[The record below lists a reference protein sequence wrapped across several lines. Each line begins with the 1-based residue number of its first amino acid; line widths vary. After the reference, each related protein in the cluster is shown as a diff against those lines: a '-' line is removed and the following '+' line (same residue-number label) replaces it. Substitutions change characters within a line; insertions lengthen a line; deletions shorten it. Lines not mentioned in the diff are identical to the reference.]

1 MAEAVLD
8 CRVLPKRAVAREG
21 VSFEHLVRKNQGMIG
36 RLALAM
42 LRDRD
47 AANDVVQETFFRAFR
62 HYQSFRSE
70 AAFSTWTYRIAVNLC
85 LDTMRRAGSR
95 VVQPIEHGESEI
107 APALR
112 DPDPGPEGKAIV
124 RDLARYADAALEE
137 LTVNH
142 RTILLLREVEGLSYA
157 EIAEILRVPRG
168 TVMSRLHHAR
178 RNLIK
183 AFRRANRVRLPAEA
197 PCGDSRARDR

>member
-1 MAEAVLD
+1 MAEAALD
-8 CRVLPKRAVAREG
+8 CTPLPKRAALRERA
-21 VSFEHLVRKNQGMIG
+21 SFEQLVRRNQGMIV

-47 AANDVVQETFFRAFR
+47 AANDVAQETFFRAFR
-62 HYQSFRSE
+62 HYESFRSE

-85 LDTMRRAGSR
+85 LDAMRRAGGR
-95 VVQPIEHGESEI
+95 VVQPLENAEAE
-107 APALR
+107 APPALR
-112 DPDPGPEGKAIV
+112 DPEPGPEGEVIV
-124 RDLARYADAALEE
+124 RDLARHADAALEE

-157 EIAEILRVPRG
+157 EIARVLRIPRG

-178 RNLIK
+178 HNLQR
-183 AFRRANRVRLPAEA
+183 AFRRV
-197 PCGDSRARDR
+197 SRIRQRA

>member
-8 CRVLPKRAVAREG
+8 CTPLPKRPAVRER
-21 VSFEHLVRKNQGMIG
+21 VSFELLVRRNQGMIV

-47 AANDVVQETFFRAFR
+47 AANDVAQETFFRAFR
-62 HYQSFRSE
+62 HYESFRSE

-85 LDTMRRAGSR
+85 LDAMRRAGGR
-95 VVQPIEHGESEI
+95 VVQPLDNGEGE
-107 APALR
+107 APPALR
-112 DPDPGPEGKAIV
+112 DPEPGPEGEAIV
-124 RDLARYADAALEE
+124 RDLARHADAALED

-157 EIAEILRVPRG
+157 EIAKVLRIPRG

-178 RNLIK
+178 HNLQK
-183 AFRRANRVRLPAEA
+183 AFRRVSRVPR
-197 PCGDSRARDR
+197 RA

>member
-1 MAEAVLD
+1 MAEAILD
-8 CRVLPKRAVAREG
+8 CTFLPGRKGLSARA
-21 VSFEHLVRKNQGMIG
+21 SFEDLVRRNQGMIV

-47 AANDVVQETFFRAFR
+47 AANDVAQETFFRAFR
-62 HYQSFRSE
+62 HYRTFRSE

-85 LDTMRRAGSR
+85 LDAMRRSGGR
-95 VVQPIEHGESEI
+95 VVQPLDHPDAEA

-112 DPDPGPEGKAIV
+112 DPEPGPEGRAIV

-137 LTVNH
+137 LTANH
-142 RTILLLREVEGLSYA
+142 RSVLLLREVEGLTYA
-157 EIAEILRVPRG
+157 EIAAILRIPRG

-178 RNLIK
+178 NNLQK
-183 AFRRANRVRLPAEA
+183 AFRRVSRGRSSVR
-197 PCGDSRARDR
+197 R

>member
-8 CRVLPKRAVAREG
+8 FAFLPRAKGLSARA
-21 VSFEHLVRKNQGMIG
+21 SFETLVRKNQGMIV
-36 RLALAM
+36 RLALGM

-47 AANDVVQETFFRAFR
+47 AANDVAQETFFRAFR

-85 LDTMRRAGSR
+85 LDAMRRTGGR
-95 VVQPIEHGESEI
+95 VVQPLENAEADA

-112 DPDPGPEGKAIV
+112 DPEPGPEGRAIV
-124 RDLARYADAALEE
+124 RDLVRYADAALEE
-137 LTVNH
+137 LTANH
-142 RTILLLREVEGLSYA
+142 RSVLLLREVEGLTYA
-157 EIAEILRVPRG
+157 EIASILMIPRG

-178 RNLIK
+178 NNLQK
-183 AFRRANRVRLPAEA
+183 AFRRASRLRLR
-197 PCGDSRARDR
+197 RA

>member
-1 MAEAVLD
+1 MAEAVLE
-8 CRVLPKRAVAREG
+8 CTFLPGAKDLSARA
-21 VSFEHLVRKNQGMIG
+21 SFGELVRKNQGMIV

-47 AANDVVQETFFRAFR
+47 AANDVAQETFFRAFR
-62 HYQSFRSE
+62 HYRSFRSE

-85 LDTMRRAGSR
+85 LDAVRRSGGR
-95 VVQPIEHGESEI
+95 VVQPLEHAEAEA

-112 DPDPGPEGKAIV
+112 DPQPGPEGRAIA

-137 LTVNH
+137 LTANH
-142 RTILLLREVEGLSYA
+142 RSVLLLREVEGLTYA
-157 EIAEILRVPRG
+157 EIAGILRIPRG

-178 RNLIK
+178 NNLQK
-183 AFRRANRVRLPAEA
+183 AFRRLSRGRSSVR
-197 PCGDSRARDR
+197 R

>member
-1 MAEAVLD
+1 MAEAVLEYTF
-8 CRVLPKRAVAREG
+8 LPTPKGLSPPA
-21 VSFEHLVRKNQGMIG
+21 SFEDLVRKNQGMIV
-36 RLALAM
+36 RLALSM

-47 AANDVVQETFFRAFR
+47 AANDVAQETFFRAFR

-85 LDTMRRAGSR
+85 LDAMRRSGGR
-95 VVQPIEHGESEI
+95 VIEPLDHAEADA

-112 DPDPGPEGKAIV
+112 DPEPGPEGRAIV
-124 RDLARYADAALEE
+124 RDLVRYADAALGE

-142 RTILLLREVEGLSYA
+142 RTVLLLREVEGLTYA
-157 EIAEILRVPRG
+157 EIAGILRIPRG

-178 RNLIK
+178 NNLQK
-183 AFRRANRVRLPAEA
+183 AFRRLSRGRSSVR
-197 PCGDSRARDR
+197 R

>member
-8 CRVLPKRAVAREG
+8 CTPLPRRAAIGER
-21 VSFEHLVRKNQGMIG
+21 VSFEQLVRRNQGMIV

-47 AANDVVQETFFRAFR
+47 SANDVAQETFFRAFR

-70 AAFSTWTYRIAVNLC
+70 AAFSTWTYRIAIHLC
-85 LDTMRRAGSR
+85 LDAMRRTGGR
-95 VVQPIEHGESEI
+95 GVQPLEHAEADA

-112 DPDPGPEGKAIV
+112 DPEPGPEGRAIV

-137 LTVNH
+137 LTANH
-142 RTILLLREVEGLSYA
+142 RSILLLREVEGLTYA
-157 EIAEILRVPRG
+157 EIASILRIPRG

-178 RNLIK
+178 KNLQ
-183 AFRRANRVRLPAEA
+183 E
-197 PCGDSRARDR
+197 